1 MKSLAAKHAKDANQV
16 QKISFDDFLYVFAKK
31 ICSIKSFSLRSF
43 ACFAAKKV
51 YLS

>member
-1 MKSLAAKHAKDANQV
+1 MKSLAAKYAKDANQV